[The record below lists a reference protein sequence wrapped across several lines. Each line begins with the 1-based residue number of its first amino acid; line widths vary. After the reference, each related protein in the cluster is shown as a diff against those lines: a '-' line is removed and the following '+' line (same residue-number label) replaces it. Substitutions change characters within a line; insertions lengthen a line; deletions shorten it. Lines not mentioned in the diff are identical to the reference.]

1 MARSQREK
9 SNCGRAEARRTGGCI
24 LWTPWDPKRIR
35 SSRIYLLSI
44 QADRK
49 SGTVMQDLVL
59 ASSLTRENTA
69 LRSPQSNQTSPRGR
83 GAIGSASDLHS
94 EGCGFDS
101 RRFHYRS

>member
-9 SNCGRAEARRTGGCI
+9 SNCGKSRGSAHRRLHTSDAVGSEAHPI
-24 LWTPWDPKRIR
+24 VADI
-35 SSRIYLLSI
+35 LLSI
-44 QADRK
+44 QANRK
-49 SGTVMQDLVL
+49 SGTVMQDSVL

>member
-9 SNCGRAEARRTGGCI
+9 LNCGSRAEDRRSGGCI
-24 LWTPWDPKRIR
+24 LLAPMESKRIR

-59 ASSLTRENTA
+59 ARFFRVIAQSGRAIAHSHGID
-69 LRSPQSNQTSPRGR
+69 RSVG
-83 GAIGSASDLHS
+83 
-94 EGCGFDS
+94 
-101 RRFHYRS
+101 